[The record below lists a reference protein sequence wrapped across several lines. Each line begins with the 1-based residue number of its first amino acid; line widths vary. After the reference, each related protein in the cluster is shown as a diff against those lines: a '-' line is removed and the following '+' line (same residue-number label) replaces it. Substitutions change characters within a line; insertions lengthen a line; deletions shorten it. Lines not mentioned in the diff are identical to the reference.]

1 MGFLEFNMQ
10 ILRAIAELR
19 TPLLDTIIGL
29 ITRAGEETVFMAVAM
44 IFLWCVD
51 KNKGY
56 YLLLV
61 GFTGTVLNQILKLT
75 FCIPRPWQLDPTFQ
89 IVESAREAATG
100 YSFPSGHTQT
110 GAGTFF
116 ALARQGRGKA
126 LRGACVLMGLLIG
139 FSRLYLGVHTPL
151 DVVVSLVL
159 AAVLSQ
165 VLYQT
170 VEEAK
175 RRPGYMFRLWVFM
188 LIPAALFVLFALHAR
203 AGVAADHPY
212 LANYTSAIKTSVT
225 ILACTLG
232 AIVTIAVDENVNR
245 FETEAVWWVQIIK
258 VVLGLGLVVAVK
270 AGLKAPLYDLLGQ
283 GSFFADGIRYFLMVI
298 VAGVL
303 WPLTFHFF
311 SHLGRK

>member
-1 MGFLEFNMQ
+1 
-10 ILRAIAELR
+10 
-19 TPLLDTIIGL
+19 
-29 ITRAGEETVFMAVAM
+29 
-44 IFLWCVD
+44 
-51 KNKGY
+51 
-56 YLLLV
+56 
-61 GFTGTVLNQILKLT
+61 
-75 FCIPRPWQLDPTFQ
+75 
-89 IVESAREAATG
+89 
-100 YSFPSGHTQT
+100 
-110 GAGTFF
+110 
-116 ALARQGRGKA
+116 
-126 LRGACVLMGLLIG
+126 MGLLIG

-188 LIPAALFVLFALHAR
+188 LIPAALFVLFALRAR
-203 AGVAADHPY
+203 AGIAADHPY
-212 LANYTSAIKTSVT
+212 LANYTSAIKTSVS

-232 AIVTIAVDENVNR
+232 AIVTIVVDENVTR
-245 FETEAVWWVQIIK
+245 FETEAVWWVQVIK

-283 GSFFADGIRYFLMVI
+283 GSFFADGIRYFFMVI